1 MIENGCC
8 FMHFGVWRKLAYL
21 VGIWEGGRG
30 ADVQRQLNEVVR
42 NKLIYQWIATAL
54 RVRSYVEAICPE
66 DEKPSAEIQKGY
78 KHA

>member
-1 MIENGCC
+1 MLETGDVRENRDIIKNQQVSNGTTNPAKWVSCA
-8 FMHFGVWRKLAYL
+8 RY
-21 VGIWEGGRG
+21 
-30 ADVQRQLNEVVR
+30 
-42 NKLIYQWIATAL
+42 IYQWIATAL

>member
-8 FMHFGVWRKLAYL
+8 FMHFGVWRKLAHL
-21 VGIWEGGRG
+21 EGGRG